1 MVLVISCKAELRAW
15 TLSDD
20 EASRRLRLSVD
31 VAGNVGTRADK
42 EPIPLTPT
50 KAARAL
56 SGPTTSLK
64 SRSTTKAFNSLSWR
78 GVAVLTREVI

>member
-20 EASRRLRLSVD
+20 EASRRLRLSAD
-31 VAGNVGTRADK
+31 VVGNVGTRADK
-42 EPIPLTPT
+42 EPIPLRPT